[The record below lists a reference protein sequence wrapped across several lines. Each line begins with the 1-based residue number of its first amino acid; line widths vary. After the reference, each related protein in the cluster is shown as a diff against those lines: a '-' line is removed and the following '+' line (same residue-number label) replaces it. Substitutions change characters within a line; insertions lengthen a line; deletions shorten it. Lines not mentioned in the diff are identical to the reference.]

1 MPNKGQSTKDFVE
14 VADIRDSVV
23 ILKDGSLRSVIEATS
38 VNFELK
44 SADEQTAI
52 IQGFQD
58 FLNSI
63 DFPLQICV
71 NSRKLDIKPYMSSLG
86 TLQENIKGELLKI
99 QIMEYSRFI
108 KSLTELTNIMAKRFL
123 IVVPFYAVEAPTSK
137 KGFKDT
143 ITSLF
148 RPGKFI
154 RELSEADLENYK
166 VQLEQRIEVIAE
178 GISGLG
184 IGTKVIGK
192 DGLIKLFYSYYN
204 PGDINVPGQVPS
216 N

>member
-1 MPNKGQSTKDFVE
+1 MPNKGQTTKGFIE
-14 VADIRDSVV
+14 IADIRDGVV

-38 VNFELK
+38 INFELK

-52 IQGFQD
+52 IRGFQD

-71 NSRKLDIKPYMSSLG
+71 NSRKLDIEPYIKSLG
-86 TLQENIKGELLKI
+86 SLQENMKSELLKM
-99 QIMEYSRFI
+99 QIAEYSRFI
-108 KSLTELTNIMAKRFL
+108 KGLTELTNIMAKRFF
-123 IVVPFYAVEAPTSK
+123 IVIPFYAVEAPKSK

-148 RPGKFI
+148 QPGKFI
-154 RELSEADLENYK
+154 KELSETDLENYK
-166 VQLEQRIEVIAE
+166 IQLEQRIEIIAE

-184 IGTKVIGK
+184 IGTKVLER
-192 DGLIKLFYSYYN
+192 DELIKLFYSYYN
-204 PGDINVPGQVPS
+204 PGDVNIPGQAPS